1 MRCSIRRVKA
11 LKLKITPK
19 TKQTD
24 GMVRTQGSKSF
35 THEETQVLL
44 DIVDKIRPLG
54 KQRWDELACAYNDQ
68 AVAKDWCTRDSDALK
83 RRFMVLAYAKKPSE
97 EWRDFMDRAGHL
109 HQSILEEAGA
119 AAPLSM
125 GMVLGSMGHQLYE
138 TGVAKSGDNRTEG
151 EGMLLL
157 TGDEVDLVHATNG
170 AIHHHHPFDE
180 EYLARLSASGMD
192 ASVVAAAAAATASG
206 SGGNLGSTGRSHTGS
221 GTSSALSMMT
231 PLRTGKRGRPPG
243 STTGSAAKRV
253 AQQAEQV
260 VLLSRA
266 TVELQKQLREV
277 REALA
282 SVVETQ
288 ANQSL
293 VIGHLQKAITPT
305 NPAIQT
311 SRTNDKNDCT
321 NVPVPKANDEN
332 LYAQQA
338 AEFQQLLA

>member
-1 MRCSIRRVKA
+1 
-11 LKLKITPK
+11 
-19 TKQTD
+19 
-24 GMVRTQGSKSF
+24 MVRTQGSKSF
-35 THEETQVLL
+35 TSEETQVLL

-54 KQRWDELACAYNDQ
+54 KQRWDEVACAYNDQ
-68 AVAKDWCTRDSDALK
+68 AAAKDWCERDSDALK

-138 TGVAKSGDNRTEG
+138 AGVGTKASDGNQNG

-192 ASVVAAAAAATASG
+192 ASVTSASATGPQSG
-206 SGGNLGSTGRSHTGS
+206 IGRSLSGS
-221 GTSSALSMMT
+221 GTSSTLSMMT

-293 VIGHLQKAITPT
+293 VIGHLQKALISDSSSQQMGSKENSKSTLP
-305 NPAIQT
+305 NT
-311 SRTNDKNDCT
+311 SDKCISAGFSVT
-321 NVPVPKANDEN
+321 AGSSINDEN
-332 LYAQQA
+332 LGTNQRDASNF
-338 AEFQQLLA
+338 EQLLA

>member
-1 MRCSIRRVKA
+1 
-11 LKLKITPK
+11 
-19 TKQTD
+19 
-24 GMVRTQGSKSF
+24 MVRTQGSKSF
-35 THEETQVLL
+35 TSEETQVLL

-54 KQRWDELACAYNDQ
+54 KQRWDEVACAYNDQ
-68 AVAKDWCTRDSDALK
+68 AAAKDWCARDSDALK

-97 EWRDFMDRAGHL
+97 EWREFMDRAGQL

-138 TGVAKSGDNRTEG
+138 SGNVPKTGDNRTEG

-170 AIHHHHPFDE
+170 GIHHHPFDE

-192 ASVVAAAAAATASG
+192 ASVVAAAAAAAAAATASG
-206 SGGNLGSTGRSHTGS
+206 SNSSLGNVGRSLGGS

-293 VIGHLQKAITPT
+293 VIGHLQKALTPSSSEELVSSKITEKKIPT
-305 NPAIQT
+305 SVHLKT
-311 SRTNDKNDCT
+311 
-321 NVPVPKANDEN
+321 NDEN
-332 LYAQQA
+332 LNAQQA